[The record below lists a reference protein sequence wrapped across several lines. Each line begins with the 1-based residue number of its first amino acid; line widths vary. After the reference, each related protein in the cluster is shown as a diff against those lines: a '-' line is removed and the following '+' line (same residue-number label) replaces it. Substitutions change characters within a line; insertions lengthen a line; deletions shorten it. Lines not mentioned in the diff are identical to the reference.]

1 MSEFIAFSK
10 AVHVRYNELAKHELF
25 VVEPIDIF
33 ESYLAA
39 FPEGTNPVF
48 RTNTEHDCSCCKNF
62 IRNLGRVVAIID
74 GELATVWDN
83 WASLPHPYDVVAKT
97 LADLVRQSPI
107 VSVYRTKERQY
118 GAELTR
124 ELVDGATRQWNH
136 FHGKVTNKHFSA
148 TPDKDRGDVNTVAQV
163 FKRGLSE
170 LKVAAFDDVLDLIDA
185 KALYRGEEW
194 KKPISDFRQLI
205 RNYEASANRELF
217 VWANLNNKNAR
228 FRNTAIGTLLVDIS
242 DGVELDKAVRSFEAK
257 VAPENYKRPTALITP
272 KMIESAVETL
282 KELGLESAVQRRFAK
297 LSDVS
302 INNVLFVDNSVQ
314 SDMKDGLA
322 GLLMEA
328 VKPVKVDT
336 KKAQQIKIEDFFET
350 VVPNTKRMEL
360 VLKNDQLSNFVSLT
374 APAAEDTNQLFKW
387 DNDFAWSYDGE
398 VTDSLRQKVAAAGG
412 RVDGVFR
419 FSHSWNYDKRN
430 ASLMD
435 LHVFLPGNAHR
446 DGAHDNYGSS
456 ERVGWNY
463 RNHPR
468 TGGRQDVDYTAAA
481 PEGYVPVENITFPNL
496 SKMPE
501 GKYVCKVHNWQLR
514 QPTKGGFK
522 AEIEFAGQVFE
533 YEYDKAM
540 GQKEWVTVAEVTL
553 KNGVFT
559 IEHKLP
565 SSTSSREKW
574 GVTTETLVPVD
585 TIMLS
590 PNHWDEQAVG
600 NKHWFFMLKGCRNP
614 DPVRGIYNEFL
625 RSSLEPHRKVFE
637 VLGSKTKCEPTP
649 DQLSG
654 VGFSSTRNDKV
665 IVVADNRPYELE
677 F

>member
-1 MSEFIAFSK
+1 MSQFIEFSK
-10 AVHVRYNELAKHELF
+10 AVHAQYEVLAKNELF

-74 GELATVWDN
+74 GEVATVWDN
-83 WASLPHPYDVVAKT
+83 WASLPHPYDVVGSAM
-97 LADLVRQSPI
+97 AALVRQLPI

-118 GAELTR
+118 GAEMTR
-124 ELVDGATRQWNH
+124 ELVDGVTRQWNH
-136 FHGKVTNKHFSA
+136 FHGKVANKHFSQ
-148 TPDKDRGDVNTVAQV
+148 TPDKARGDINTVAQV

-170 LKVAAFDDVLDLIDA
+170 LKVSAFDDVLDLIDA

-194 KKPISDFRQLI
+194 KKPISEFRQLI
-205 RNYEASANRELF
+205 RNYEASANRDLF
-217 VWANLNNKNAR
+217 VWSNINDKNAR
-228 FRNTAIGTLLVDIS
+228 FRNTAIGTLLVDLS

-328 VKPVKVDT
+328 VKPAKVDT
-336 KKAQQIKIEDFFET
+336 KKAQPIKIEEFFTT
-350 VVPNTKRMEL
+350 VLPNTKRIEL
-360 VLKNDQLSNFVSLT
+360 VLKNNQLSNFVSLT
-374 APAAEDTNQLFKW
+374 APAAEDTGRLMKW

-398 VTDSLRQKVAAAGG
+398 VTDSIKERVKTAGG
-412 RVDGVFR
+412 NVTNAKLRVSLAWFNYDDLDLHALTPNGGHIYFGNKLDVLDVDMNVGSNGRRDAVENLSWKSLQDGVYTIVVK
-419 FSHSWNYDKRN
+419 NYTKR
-430 ASLMD
+430 
-435 LHVFLPGNAHR
+435 
-446 DGAHDNYGSS
+446 
-456 ERVGWNY
+456 
-463 RNHPR
+463 
-468 TGGRQDVDYTAAA
+468 
-481 PEGYVPVENITFPNL
+481 ENIDL
-496 SKMPE
+496 
-501 GKYVCKVHNWQLR
+501 G
-514 QPTKGGFK
+514 
-522 AEIEFAGQVFE
+522 
-533 YEYDKAM
+533 
-540 GQKEWVTVAEVTL
+540 
-553 KNGVFT
+553 FT
-559 IEHKLP
+559 IEVENGGAIQQFSYNKAVTGGVEAMKLTIKDGAIIKIDAP
-565 SSTSSREKW
+565 LMTGGSAPLQKW

-665 IVVADNRPYELE
+665 VVVADNRAYELE

>member
-1 MSEFIAFSK
+1 MSQFIEFSK
-10 AVHVRYNELAKHELF
+10 AVHTQYEVLAKNELF

-48 RTNTEHDCSCCKNF
+48 RINTEHDCSCCKNF

-83 WASLPHPYDVVAKT
+83 WASLPHPYDVVSKT
-97 LADLVRQSPI
+97 LADLVRQSPV

-124 ELVDGATRQWNH
+124 ELVDGATRTWNH
-136 FHGKVTNKHFSA
+136 FHGKVTNKHFSP
-148 TPDKDRGDVNTVAQV
+148 TPDKARGDINTVAQV

-194 KKPISDFRQLI
+194 KKPISEFRQLI

-217 VWANLNNKNAR
+217 VWANLDNKNAR
-228 FRNTAIGTLLVDIS
+228 FRNTAIGTLLVDLS
-242 DGVELDKAVRSFEAK
+242 EGVELDKAVRSFEAK

-328 VKPVKVDT
+328 VKPAKVDV
-336 KKAQQIKIEDFFET
+336 KKAQPIKIKEFFET
-350 VVPNTKRMEL
+350 VVPNTKRLDL
-360 VLKNDQLSNFVSLT
+360 VLKNNQLSNFVSLT
-374 APAAEDTNQLFKW
+374 APVAEETRGLFKW

-398 VTDSLRQKVAAAGG
+398 VTDSIKERVKTAGG
-412 RVDGVFR
+412 NVTNAKLRVSLAWFNYDDLDLHALTPNGERIYFGNKAGVLDVDMNVGANGRRDAVENLSWKSLQDGVYTIIV
-419 FSHSWNYDKRN
+419 HNYTKR
-430 ASLMD
+430 
-435 LHVFLPGNAHR
+435 
-446 DGAHDNYGSS
+446 
-456 ERVGWNY
+456 
-463 RNHPR
+463 
-468 TGGRQDVDYTAAA
+468 
-481 PEGYVPVENITFPNL
+481 ENIDL
-496 SKMPE
+496 
-501 GKYVCKVHNWQLR
+501 G
-514 QPTKGGFK
+514 
-522 AEIEFAGQVFE
+522 
-533 YEYDKAM
+533 
-540 GQKEWVTVAEVTL
+540 
-553 KNGVFT
+553 FT
-559 IEHKLP
+559 IEVENGGAIQQFSYNKAVTGKVEAMKLTIKNGSIIKIDAP
-565 SSTSSREKW
+565 LMTGGSAPLQKW

-665 IVVADNRPYELE
+665 IVVADNRPYEVE